1 MNSKHFLV
9 APGGARTQLEHKGKH
24 LYLIACP
31 SKLGSSNLI
40 MSSLSNVVGFLPSD
54 MQLDHD
60 DALSSSSSSTDLVED
75 LTQQEAS
82 SKDTWYSHCHPVFE
96 EASEDD
102 SEPSFDLVPGRKEVA
117 DAGGEPQ
124 SESFNPKYLR
134 QPRQPSKQ
142 ERELHNMTHIP
153 FQPWCVVCQEAK
165 GRASQH
171 RKQRASTKTS
181 KIQLD
186 YAYIRQPQ
194 DKEPTTILTWVE
206 SLTGLAGSLMTAKKG
221 VTQAQLDAVI
231 TFIKRQGFSQSTLQC
246 DGEPA
251 LVKLVEEIGKQTSLP
266 TRQSPAYS
274 HQSQAYVEG
283 WHRSLFAQFRALLF
297 DFCHRYK
304 LEPSE
309 IKMGGSFSQHMLRH
323 AVWLLNRFQL
333 HSSDQKTSF
342 QRRWGVPFSNP
353 VLPFGELVLA
363 QTQHAESAKLDH
375 RLQPQRSL
383 AIWLGRCEATG
394 EHILAK
400 ANNTSLVK
408 SRTVTRLS
416 LEESCNLATFK
427 TISIPAPELSSS
439 ASVKMAK
446 EGDQPTDQQG
456 GESKLRLDVPPQAFT
471 QPPQQRP
478 RGRPRN
484 QPAAFQPALVPPPGL
499 AQPSTSTSLPQQ
511 PQQAK
516 QPAALQPKVQQTPPP
531 TAASA
536 APALQQPVRRRI
548 TKKGPGPAATK
559 LHSIL
564 EKARSTHE
572 LEVAVNAAE
581 EELSD
586 AKEALKDVHLQA
598 YYEDDLSLFAEED
611 IKKAML
617 KEGESLHGTYDPV
630 SKASFTKQ
638 QLKQVIQ
645 TRWVVQPRPAQ
656 DGETSLRARFVAKG
670 FKQQI
675 LDPSLETYA
684 STPSHLSLRILLIL
698 SLVNHWDV
706 VTADISSAFL
716 QAPIPEGSLCL

>member
-1 MNSKHFLV
+1 
-9 APGGARTQLEHKGKH
+9 
-24 LYLIACP
+24 
-31 SKLGSSNLI
+31 
-40 MSSLSNVVGFLPSD
+40 
-54 MQLDHD
+54 
-60 DALSSSSSSTDLVED
+60 
-75 LTQQEAS
+75 
-82 SKDTWYSHCHPVFE
+82 
-96 EASEDD
+96 
-102 SEPSFDLVPGRKEVA
+102 
-117 DAGGEPQ
+117 
-124 SESFNPKYLR
+124 
-134 QPRQPSKQ
+134 
-142 ERELHNMTHIP
+142 MTHIP

-416 LEESCNLATFK
+416 LEGSCDLSVFK

-499 AQPSTSTSLPQQ
+499 EQPSTSTSLPQQ
-511 PQQAK
+511 QQQQAL
-516 QPAALQPKVQQTPPP
+516 QPAALQPKVRQPPPP
-531 TAASA
+531 TTAS
-536 APALQQPVRRRI
+536 QQPVRRRI
-548 TKKGPGPAATK
+548 TQKGTRTSSHQA
-559 LHSIL
+559 SQ
-564 EKARSTHE
+564 
-572 LEVAVNAAE
+572 
-581 EELSD
+581 
-586 AKEALKDVHLQA
+586 HL
-598 YYEDDLSLFAEED
+598 
-611 IKKAML
+611 
-617 KEGESLHGTYDPV
+617 GNG
-630 SKASFTKQ
+630 
-638 QLKQVIQ
+638 
-645 TRWVVQPRPAQ
+645 
-656 DGETSLRARFVAKG
+656 
-670 FKQQI
+670 
-675 LDPSLETYA
+675 
-684 STPSHLSLRILLIL
+684 
-698 SLVNHWDV
+698 
-706 VTADISSAFL
+706 
-716 QAPIPEGSLCL
+716 

>member
-1 MNSKHFLV
+1 ML
-9 APGGARTQLEHKGKH
+9 
-24 LYLIACP
+24 
-31 SKLGSSNLI
+31 
-40 MSSLSNVVGFLPSD
+40 
-54 MQLDHD
+54 
-60 DALSSSSSSTDLVED
+60 
-75 LTQQEAS
+75 
-82 SKDTWYSHCHPVFE
+82 HCHPVLE

-102 SEPSFDLVPGRKEVA
+102 SEPSFDLVPGREQVA

-124 SESFNPKYLR
+124 SESFHPKYLR

-142 ERELHNMTHIP
+142 ERELHNMAHIP

-283 WHRSLFAQFRALLF
+283 RHRSLFAQFRALLF

-309 IKMGGSFSQHMLRH
+309 IKMGGSFSQHMLLH

-342 QRRWGVPFSNP
+342 QRRWGVPFRNP

-383 AIWLGRCEATG
+383 SIWLGRCEATG

-416 LEESCNLATFK
+416 LEGSTELGVFK
-427 TISIPAPELSSS
+427 SISIPAPELSSS

-446 EGDQPTDQQG
+446 EGDQPADQQG
-456 GESKLRLDVPPQAFT
+456 GDAQLRLEFPPQAYT

-499 AQPSTSTSLPQQ
+499 EQPSTSTSLPQQ
-511 PQQAK
+511 PQQAQ
-516 QPAALQPKVQQTPPP
+516 QPAASQPKVQQQPP
-531 TAASA
+531 A
-536 APALQQPVRRRI
+536 APALQQPVRRRF
-548 TKKGPGPAATK
+548 TQKGPGPAATK
-559 LHSIL
+559 LHNIL

-581 EELSD
+581 EELRD

-617 KEGESLHGTYDPV
+617 KEGESLRGTYEPV
-630 SKASFTKQ
+630 AKSSFTKQ

-675 LDPSLETYA
+675 LDLSLETYT

-698 SLVNHWDV
+698 SW
-706 VTADISSAFL
+706 
-716 QAPIPEGSLCL
+716 

>member
-1 MNSKHFLV
+1 
-9 APGGARTQLEHKGKH
+9 
-24 LYLIACP
+24 
-31 SKLGSSNLI
+31 
-40 MSSLSNVVGFLPSD
+40 
-54 MQLDHD
+54 MQLDHA
-60 DALSSSSSSTDLVED
+60 DALSLSSSSTDLVGD
-75 LTQQEAS
+75 LVPQEAS
-82 SKDTWYSHCHPVFE
+82 QEDGWNLHCHPVFE

-102 SEPSFDLVPGRKEVA
+102 SEPSFDLVPGREEVA

-124 SESFNPKYLR
+124 GSFRPTYLR
-134 QPRQPSKQ
+134 QPKQPSKQ

-171 RKQRASTKTS
+171 RKKQASTKTS

-206 SLTGLAGSLMTAKKG
+206 SLTGLAGSLMTTKKG

-231 TFIKRQGFSQSTLQC
+231 TFIKRQGFSQSTLQS

-266 TRQSPAYS
+266 VRHSPAYS

-309 IKMGGSFSQHMLRH
+309 VKMGGSFSQHMLRH

-400 ANNTSLVK
+400 ANNTSW
-408 SRTVTRLS
+408 
-416 LEESCNLATFK
+416 A
-427 TISIPAPELSSS
+427 
-439 ASVKMAK
+439 
-446 EGDQPTDQQG
+446 
-456 GESKLRLDVPPQAFT
+456 
-471 QPPQQRP
+471 
-478 RGRPRN
+478 
-484 QPAAFQPALVPPPGL
+484 
-499 AQPSTSTSLPQQ
+499 
-511 PQQAK
+511 
-516 QPAALQPKVQQTPPP
+516 
-531 TAASA
+531 
-536 APALQQPVRRRI
+536 
-548 TKKGPGPAATK
+548 
-559 LHSIL
+559 
-564 EKARSTHE
+564 
-572 LEVAVNAAE
+572 
-581 EELSD
+581 
-586 AKEALKDVHLQA
+586 
-598 YYEDDLSLFAEED
+598 
-611 IKKAML
+611 
-617 KEGESLHGTYDPV
+617 
-630 SKASFTKQ
+630 
-638 QLKQVIQ
+638 QLKHCK
-645 TRWVVQPRPAQ
+645 R
-656 DGETSLRARFVAKG
+656 
-670 FKQQI
+670 
-675 LDPSLETYA
+675 
-684 STPSHLSLRILLIL
+684 
-698 SLVNHWDV
+698 
-706 VTADISSAFL
+706 
-716 QAPIPEGSLCL
+716 

>member
-1 MNSKHFLV
+1 MLSLEPPSQASTQPVHSAPVFTVAMLKKSFQPFSKASKTWGILVDTGAATSVAPKSFASHIELSPAPPTLQLTTATGKAIETFGVRRVHLQTQGLSFEVAFVIADVVTPLLGLDAMLHESLSLHLGHDSKHFLV
-9 APGGARTQLEHKGKH
+9 ASGGERTQLEHKGKH

-31 SKLGSSNLI
+31 SKLGSSSLI
-40 MSSLSNVVGFLPSD
+40 TCSLSNVVGFLPSD

-60 DALSSSSSSTDLVED
+60 DALSLSSSSTDLVED
-75 LTQQEAS
+75 TAPKEAFS
-82 SKDTWYSHCHPVFE
+82 QDSWNLHCHPVFE

-102 SEPSFDLVPGRKEVA
+102 SEPSFDLVPGREEVA
-117 DAGGEPQ
+117 DAGGEPHG
-124 SESFNPKYLR
+124 SFHPKYLR
-134 QPRQPSKQ
+134 QPMQPSKQ
-142 ERELHNMTHIP
+142 ERELHSMTHIP

-206 SLTGLAGSLMTAKKG
+206 SFTGLAGSLMTTKKG

-304 LEPSE
+304 LEPSK

-333 HSSDQKTSF
+333 HTSDQKTSF

-416 LEESCNLATFK
+416 LEEACNLATFK

-456 GESKLRLDVPPQAFT
+456 GELKLRLDVPPQAFT
-471 QPPQQRP
+471 QPPQ
-478 RGRPRN
+478 
-484 QPAAFQPALVPPPGL
+484 
-499 AQPSTSTSLPQQ
+499 
-511 PQQAK
+511 
-516 QPAALQPKVQQTPPP
+516 
-531 TAASA
+531 
-536 APALQQPVRRRI
+536 
-548 TKKGPGPAATK
+548 
-559 LHSIL
+559 
-564 EKARSTHE
+564 
-572 LEVAVNAAE
+572 
-581 EELSD
+581 
-586 AKEALKDVHLQA
+586 
-598 YYEDDLSLFAEED
+598 
-611 IKKAML
+611 
-617 KEGESLHGTYDPV
+617 
-630 SKASFTKQ
+630 
-638 QLKQVIQ
+638 
-645 TRWVVQPRPAQ
+645 
-656 DGETSLRARFVAKG
+656 
-670 FKQQI
+670 
-675 LDPSLETYA
+675 
-684 STPSHLSLRILLIL
+684 
-698 SLVNHWDV
+698 
-706 VTADISSAFL
+706 
-716 QAPIPEGSLCL
+716 

>member
-1 MNSKHFLV
+1 MLSLEPPSQASTQPVHSAPVFIIAMLKNFQPFSKASRTWGILVDTGAATSVAPKGFASHIELSPVPPTLQLTTATGKAIETYGLRRVHLHSQGLSFEVAFVIADVVTPLLGLDSMLHESLSLHVGQNSKHYLV
-9 APGGARTQLEHKGKH
+9 APGGERTQLEHKGKH

-31 SKLGSSNLI
+31 SKLGSSNCI
-40 MSSLSNVVGFLPSD
+40 MSSLSKVVGFLPSD
-54 MQLDHD
+54 KQLDNQKV
-60 DALSSSSSSTDLVED
+60 ALSSSSSSTDLVED
-75 LTQQEAS
+75 LTEQEAS

-102 SEPSFDLVPGRKEVA
+102 SEPSFDLVPGRQEVA

-124 SESFNPKYLR
+124 SESFHPKYLR

-231 TFIKRQGFSQSTLQC
+231 TFIKRQGFAQSTLQC

-342 QRRWGVPFSNP
+342 QRRWGVPFRNP

-416 LEESCNLATFK
+416 LEGSTDLGVFK
-427 TISIPAPELSSS
+427 SISIPAPELSSS

-446 EGDQPTDQQG
+446 EGDQPADQQG
-456 GESKLRLDVPPQAFT
+456 GDAQLRLEFPPQAYT
-471 QPPQQRP
+471 QPPQ
-478 RGRPRN
+478 
-484 QPAAFQPALVPPPGL
+484 
-499 AQPSTSTSLPQQ
+499 
-511 PQQAK
+511 
-516 QPAALQPKVQQTPPP
+516 
-531 TAASA
+531 
-536 APALQQPVRRRI
+536 
-548 TKKGPGPAATK
+548 
-559 LHSIL
+559 H
-564 EKARSTHE
+564 
-572 LEVAVNAAE
+572 
-581 EELSD
+581 
-586 AKEALKDVHLQA
+586 
-598 YYEDDLSLFAEED
+598 
-611 IKKAML
+611 
-617 KEGESLHGTYDPV
+617 
-630 SKASFTKQ
+630 
-638 QLKQVIQ
+638 
-645 TRWVVQPRPAQ
+645 
-656 DGETSLRARFVAKG
+656 
-670 FKQQI
+670 
-675 LDPSLETYA
+675 
-684 STPSHLSLRILLIL
+684 
-698 SLVNHWDV
+698 
-706 VTADISSAFL
+706 
-716 QAPIPEGSLCL
+716 

>member
-1 MNSKHFLV
+1 MQLQVWHRKALLHTLSLAQFRQHYSLPQQQAKQLRPMAVRRVHLHTQGLSFEVAFVIADVVTPLLGLDSMLHESLSLHVGQNSKHYLV
-9 APGGARTQLEHKGKH
+9 APGGERTQLEHKGKH

-31 SKLGSSNLI
+31 SKLGSSNCIL
-40 MSSLSNVVGFLPSD
+40 SSLSHVIGFLPSD
-54 MQLDHD
+54 KQLDNQKV
-60 DALSSSSSSTDLVED
+60 ALSSSSSSPDLVED
-75 LTQQEAS
+75 LSEQEAS
-82 SKDTWYSHCHPVFE
+82 QDSWNLHCHPVLE

-124 SESFNPKYLR
+124 SESFHPKYLR

-416 LEESCNLATFK
+416 LEGSTDLGVFK
-427 TISIPAPELSSS
+427 SISIPAPELSSS

-456 GESKLRLDVPPQAFT
+456 GDSQLRLEFPPQAYT

-499 AQPSTSTSLPQQ
+499 AQPSTSTSLPPHRSKLSNQQLCNQRSNNHLQQHQLCSSSLLGGESRKKDQDQQ
-511 PQQAK
+511 P
-516 QPAALQPKVQQTPPP
+516 P
-531 TAASA
+531 
-536 APALQQPVRRRI
+536 
-548 TKKGPGPAATK
+548 
-559 LHSIL
+559 
-564 EKARSTHE
+564 
-572 LEVAVNAAE
+572 
-581 EELSD
+581 
-586 AKEALKDVHLQA
+586 
-598 YYEDDLSLFAEED
+598 
-611 IKKAML
+611 
-617 KEGESLHGTYDPV
+617 
-630 SKASFTKQ
+630 SFTTSWKR
-638 QLKQVIQ
+638 LGPF
-645 TRWVVQPRPAQ
+645 R
-656 DGETSLRARFVAKG
+656 SLRLQSMQRKKSFVMQK
-670 FKQQI
+670 K
-675 LDPSLETYA
+675 P
-684 STPSHLSLRILLIL
+684 
-698 SLVNHWDV
+698 
-706 VTADISSAFL
+706 
-716 QAPIPEGSLCL
+716 